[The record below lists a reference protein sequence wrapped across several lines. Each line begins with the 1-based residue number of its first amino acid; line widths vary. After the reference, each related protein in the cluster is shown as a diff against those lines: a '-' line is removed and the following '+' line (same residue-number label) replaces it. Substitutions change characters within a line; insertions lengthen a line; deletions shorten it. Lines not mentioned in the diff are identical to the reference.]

1 MNLEKI
7 ASKLLDSIQDFAS
20 ENPGLTAGVLA
31 GGGLGLMGGAMAPSA
46 SDDPNEDPDE
56 RIKRRVKN
64 ALLLGS
70 LGAAGAGLMGYGA
83 NNMLLPIAEG
93 SGLALNESMDL
104 QAPLLAAGGAGLTAG
119 LWDRKNKLKAAEQLY
134 KHIKP
139 ANGADLSGAE
149 ARAALHSILRDP
161 QRGKE
166 LYADLATKLKLG
178 NGSKEVKVS
187 DLENVISRSGKTI
200 SSEVDN
206 ALERAGI
213 STTLDSDRINTND
226 IKRALTDAKS
236 ALSDKGKSMK
246 DRLTQAGK
254 NLNTHIKFTK
264 QLGRLGRV
272 AMRNKA
278 TIGAAAEAGLLADYL
293 FGND

>member
-1 MNLEKI
+1 MEKI

-56 RIKRRVKN
+56 RIKRRVRN
-64 ALLLGS
+64 ALVLGS

-93 SGLALNESMDL
+93 SGLSLNESMDL

-134 KHIKP
+134 KHVRP
-139 ANGADLSGAE
+139 DDANLSGSE
-149 ARAALHSILRDP
+149 ARAALHNILRDS
-161 QRGKE
+161 QEGTKLRI
-166 LYADLATKLKLG
+166 DLANALKIG
-178 NGSKEVKVS
+178 NGSEVKAKDMSRVVS
-187 DLENVISRSGKTI
+187 NSGKTI
-200 SSEVDN
+200 SSEVVE

-213 STTLDSDRINTND
+213 STTRDSDRVSTSD

-236 ALSDKGKSMK
+236 ALTNKSKSMK
-246 DRLTQAGK
+246 DRLLQAGK
-254 NLNTHIKFTK
+254 NLDTHIKFKK
-264 QLGRLGRV
+264 QLGRLGRA

-278 TIGAAAEAGLLADYL
+278 TIGAAAGAGLLADYL

>member
-1 MNLEKI
+1 MEKI

-56 RIKRRVKN
+56 RVKRRVRN

-134 KHIKP
+134 KHVKP
-139 ANGADLSGAE
+139 TNGADLSGAE

-161 QRGKE
+161 QQGE
-166 LYADLATKLKLG
+166 DLRITLANALKLG
-178 NGSKEVKVS
+178 NGNEVKAK
-187 DLENVISRSGKTI
+187 DLNTVISNSGKTVT
-200 SSEVDN
+200 SEVDN

-213 STTLDSDRINTND
+213 STTVDSDRINTSD

-236 ALSDKGKSMK
+236 ALTNKGNSMK
-246 DRLTQAGK
+246 DRLLQAGK
-254 NLNTHIKFTK
+254 NLDTHIKFKK
-264 QLGRLGRV
+264 QLGRLGR
-272 AMRNKA
+272 ATMRNKA
-278 TIGAAAEAGLLADYL
+278 TIGAAAGAGLLADYL

>member
-1 MNLEKI
+1 MEKI
-7 ASKLLDSIQDFAS
+7 ASKILDSIQDFAS

-56 RIKRRVKN
+56 RIKRRVRN
-64 ALLLGS
+64 ALVLGS

-93 SGLALNESMDL
+93 SGLSLNESMDL

-119 LWDRKNKLKAAEQLY
+119 LWDSKNKLKAAEQLY
-134 KHIKP
+134 KHVKP
-139 ANGADLSGAE
+139 ADGADLSGAE
-149 ARAALHSILRDP
+149 ARAALHNILRSP
-161 QRGKE
+161 KKGTE
-166 LYADLATKLKLG
+166 LRIDLANALNLG
-178 NGSKEVKVS
+178 NGNKVTAADMGRTVS
-187 DLENVISRSGKTI
+187 NSGKTI
-200 SSEVDN
+200 ASEAAD

-213 STTLDSDRINTND
+213 STTRENDRINTSD

-236 ALSDKGKSMK
+236 ALTNKGKSFT

-254 NLNTHIKFTK
+254 NLNTHIKFNK
-264 QLGRLGRV
+264 QLGRLGRA

-278 TIGAAAEAGLLADYL
+278 TIGAAAGAGLLADYL

>member
-56 RIKRRVKN
+56 RVKRRVRN

-70 LGAAGAGLMGYGA
+70 LGAAGAGLVGYGA

-93 SGLALNESMDL
+93 SGLSLNESMDL
-104 QAPLLAAGGAGLTAG
+104 QAPLLAAGGAGLTTG
-119 LWDRKNKLKAAEQLY
+119 LWDRKNKLKAAEQLW
-134 KHIKP
+134 KHVKP
-139 ANGADLSGAE
+139 EGGADLSGAE
-149 ARAALHSILRDP
+149 ARAALHNRLRDP
-161 QRGKE
+161 QKGTKLRI
-166 LYADLATKLKLG
+166 DLANKLNLG
-178 NGSKEVKVS
+178 NGNEVKARDMSRVVS
-187 DLENVISRSGKTI
+187 NSGKTI
-200 SSEVDN
+200 SSEVAE

-213 STTLDSDRINTND
+213 STTRDSDRVSASD
-226 IKRALTDAKS
+226 IKRALADAKS
-236 ALSDKGKSMK
+236 ALTNKGNSMK
-246 DRLTQAGK
+246 DRLLQAGK
-254 NLNTHIKFTK
+254 NLDTHIKFKK
-264 QLGRLGRV
+264 QLGRLGRA

-278 TIGAAAEAGLLADYL
+278 TIGAAAGAGLLADYL

>member
-56 RIKRRVKN
+56 RVKRRVRN

-70 LGAAGAGLMGYGA
+70 LGAAGAGLVGYGA

-93 SGLALNESMDL
+93 SGLSLNESMDL

-134 KHIKP
+134 KHVRP

-149 ARAALHSILRDP
+149 ARSALHSILRDP
-161 QRGKE
+161 WLRDT
-166 LYADLATKLKLG
+166 LRADLANKLNLG
-178 NGSKEVKVS
+178 NGLSVTAG
-187 DLENVISRSGKTI
+187 DLNAVISRSGKTI
-200 SSEVDN
+200 ASEVDN
-206 ALERAGI
+206 ALERAGV
-213 STTLDSDRINTND
+213 STTLDSDRVNTSD

-236 ALSDKGKSMK
+236 ALTNKGNSMK
-246 DRLTQAGK
+246 DRLLQAGK
-254 NLNTHIKFTK
+254 NLDTHIKFKK
-264 QLGRLGRV
+264 QLGRLGRA

-278 TIGAAAEAGLLADYL
+278 TIGAAAGAGLLADYL

>member
-1 MNLEKI
+1 MEKI

-56 RIKRRVKN
+56 RIKRRVRN

-119 LWDRKNKLKAAEQLY
+119 LWDRKNKLKAAEQLW
-134 KHIKP
+134 KHVKP
-139 ANGADLSGAE
+139 ANGADLTGAE
-149 ARAALHSILRDP
+149 ARAALHSMLRGS
-161 QRGKE
+161 QARE
-166 LYADLATKLKLG
+166 DLRINLANKLNLG
-178 NGSKEVKVS
+178 NGKKVVKAQ
-187 DLENVISRSGKTI
+187 DLNTVISNSGKTI
-200 SSEVDN
+200 SSEVDK

-213 STTLDSDRINTND
+213 STTADSDRINTKD

-236 ALSDKGKSMK
+236 ALTDKGKSFI
-246 DRLTQAGK
+246 DRITQAGK
-254 NLNTHIKFTK
+254 NLNTHIKFK
-264 QLGRLGRV
+264 NQLGRLGRA

-278 TIGAAAEAGLLADYL
+278 TIGAAAGAGLLADYL

>member
-1 MNLEKI
+1 MEKI

-56 RIKRRVKN
+56 RIKRRVRN
-64 ALLLGS
+64 ALVLGS

-93 SGLALNESMDL
+93 SGLSLNESMDL
-104 QAPLLAAGGAGLTAG
+104 QAPLLAAGGAGLTTG
-119 LWDRKNKLKAAEQLY
+119 LWDRKNKLKVAEQLW
-134 KHIKP
+134 KHVKP
-139 ANGADLSGAE
+139 ANGADLSGVE
-149 ARAALHSILRDP
+149 ARTALRNMFRSP
-161 QRGKE
+161 QTETE
-166 LYADLATKLKLG
+166 LQIALANALKLG
-178 NGSKEVKVS
+178 NSSKPVEAADLKSVVS
-187 DLENVISRSGKTI
+187 NSGKTI
-200 SSEVDN
+200 AEEANN
-206 ALERAGI
+206 ALERVGI
-213 STTLDSDRINTND
+213 STTADSDRINTSD

-236 ALSDKGKSMK
+236 ALTNKGNSMK
-246 DRLTQAGK
+246 DRLLQAGK
-254 NLNTHIKFTK
+254 NLDTHIKFKK
-264 QLGRLGRV
+264 QLGRLGRA

-278 TIGAAAEAGLLADYL
+278 TIGAAAGAGLLADYL

>member
-1 MNLEKI
+1 MEKI

-56 RIKRRVKN
+56 RVKRRVRN

-134 KHIKP
+134 KHVKP
-139 ANGADLSGAE
+139 ANGADLSGVE
-149 ARAALHSILRDP
+149 AREALRSILRDD
-161 QRGKE
+161 QKGK
-166 LYADLATKLKLG
+166 DLRVNLANKLRLG
-178 NGSKEVKVS
+178 NGKEIKVG
-187 DLENVISRSGKTI
+187 DLDTVISNSGKTI
-200 SSEVDN
+200 SSEVDK

-213 STTLDSDRINTND
+213 STTADSDRINTKD

-236 ALSDKGKSMK
+236 ALTNKGNSMK
-246 DRLTQAGK
+246 DRLLQAGK
-254 NLNTHIKFTK
+254 NLDTHIKFK
-264 QLGRLGRV
+264 NQLGRLGRA

-278 TIGAAAEAGLLADYL
+278 TIGAAAGAGLLADYL

>member
-56 RIKRRVKN
+56 RVKRRVRN

-93 SGLALNESMDL
+93 SGLSLNESMDL

-134 KHIKP
+134 KHVQP
-139 ANGADLSGAE
+139 AGANLSGPE
-149 ARAALHSILRDP
+149 SRAALHSILRDP
-161 QRGKE
+161 QQGE
-166 LYADLATKLKLG
+166 DLRITLANALKLG
-178 NGSKEVKVS
+178 NGNKVEAK
-187 DLENVISRSGKTI
+187 DLNTVISNSGKTVT
-200 SSEVDN
+200 SEVDN

-213 STTLDSDRINTND
+213 STTVDSDRINTSD

-236 ALSDKGKSMK
+236 ALTNKGNSMK
-246 DRLTQAGK
+246 DRLLQAGK
-254 NLNTHIKFTK
+254 NLDTHIKFKK
-264 QLGRLGRV
+264 QLGRLGRA

-278 TIGAAAEAGLLADYL
+278 TIGAAAGAGLLADYL
-293 FGND
+293 FSND

>member
-31 GGGLGLMGGAMAPSA
+31 GGGLGLMGGAMAPST
-46 SDDPNEDPDE
+46 SDDPDEDPDE
-56 RIKRRVKN
+56 RIKRRVRN
-64 ALLLGS
+64 ALVLGS

-93 SGLALNESMDL
+93 SGLSLNESMNL

-119 LWDRKNKLKAAEQLY
+119 LWDRKNKLKAAEQLW
-134 KHIKP
+134 KHVKP
-139 ANGADLSGAE
+139 ANGADLAGAE
-149 ARAALHSILRDP
+149 AREALHSILRDS
-161 QRGKE
+161 QKGTNLRV
-166 LYADLATKLKLG
+166 DLANALKLG
-178 NGSKEVKVS
+178 NGKTIEDAA
-187 DLENVISRSGKTI
+187 DLNKVISNSGKTI
-200 SSEVDN
+200 TSEVDK

-213 STTLDSDRINTND
+213 STTADSDRINTSD
-226 IKRALTDAKS
+226 VKRALTDAKS
-236 ALSDKGKSMK
+236 ALTAKGTSMK
-246 DRLTQAGK
+246 DRLLQAGK
-254 NLNTHIKFTK
+254 NLDTHIKFKK
-264 QLGRLGRV
+264 QLGRLGRA

-278 TIGAAAEAGLLADYL
+278 TIGAAAGAGLLADYL

>member
-1 MNLEKI
+1 MEKI

-56 RIKRRVKN
+56 RIKRRVRN
-64 ALLLGS
+64 ALVLGS

-93 SGLALNESMDL
+93 SGLSLNESMDL
-104 QAPLLAAGGAGLTAG
+104 QAPLLAAGGAGLTSG

-134 KHIKP
+134 KHVKP
-139 ANGADLSGAE
+139 ADGADLSGAE
-149 ARAALHSILRDP
+149 ARAALHNILRDP
-161 QRGKE
+161 QKGTE
-166 LYADLATKLKLG
+166 LRIDLANKLNLG
-178 NGSKEVKVS
+178 NGNEVKARDMHRVVS
-187 DLENVISRSGKTI
+187 NSGKTI
-200 SSEVDN
+200 SSEVAE

-213 STTLDSDRINTND
+213 STTRDSDRVSTKG

-236 ALSDKGKSMK
+236 ALTNKSTSMK
-246 DRLTQAGK
+246 DRLLQAGK
-254 NLNTHIKFTK
+254 NLDTHIKFKK
-264 QLGRLGRV
+264 QLGRIGRA

-278 TIGAAAEAGLLADYL
+278 TIGAAAGAGLLADYL